1 MSGVG
6 PTTWEIVCPN
16 EGRDFGGV
24 SFSNCEVCG
33 VKEGSWGQ
41 ENKIEVGDLIVEI
54 NGIVVKDVAELK
66 QRRDML
72 SKPNLSVKIQRPEQ
86 RPKFLRGFL
95 KEKTPGCRMKG
106 RRVSWLADAGFAKE
120 LGVRVDDELV
130 LINGA
135 LVSGH
140 RQRGPQKAPKNSLTT
155 CPRTI
160 WSRHNG
166 GGYSEMTDDEKMQA
180 LTKIRPLEMVFRRP
194 SVLENTNPRF
204 PNAAKETI
212 GFFGSCCAS
221 CNKSRPEEVVVAD
234 D

>member
-130 LINGA
+130 LING
-135 LVSGH
+135 
-140 RQRGPQKAPKNSLTT
+140 
-155 CPRTI
+155 
-160 WSRHNG
+160 